1 VVYSIP
7 KISFGQSQDFMKKAK
22 QRGKGFTVVVAVGA
36 LAVGFLLVAA
46 LMRGYGSDSPS
57 AVVGGPA
64 DPARAGAQEQAA
76 REQRAREQGQQA
88 GRAAASAAGESA
100 VEPTPPASPT
110 PRASA
115 TPAGGDLGPFSQ
127 IFAEGGTPPPPASGD
142 AGDWLMTFATVTVRL
157 TLAALLTA
165 MLAFRPRRLSRSVK
179 RNPFVAQT
187 QILLAVVASALM
199 MVVGDSAARAFGI
212 FAAASL
218 VRFRT
223 NIKDPKEI
231 TVLLVA
237 LAIGLA
243 TGVGRWE
250 LGLILTLF
258 VLVLL
263 WGLEYRE
270 QEQVTR
276 AMELTVK
283 TTNIGT
289 TQDALLR
296 LFQKYDFHAEM
307 RNIDRPDGEDE
318 TGCIVYFVDVGPQ
331 VSTDRLSEE
340 LLAADPKNIDG
351 VEWAQQKNTSYFY
364 Q

>member
-1 VVYSIP
+1 
-7 KISFGQSQDFMKKAK
+7 MAK
-22 QRGKGFTVVVAVGA
+22 GRPRGKGFIVVVAVAA
-36 LAVGFLLVAA
+36 LAAGFLLVAA
-46 LMRGYGSDSPS
+46 LMRGYGGDSPG
-57 AVVGGPA
+57 VRVGGPA
-64 DPARAGAQEQAA
+64 DPSQAS
-76 REQRAREQGQQA
+76 QQSQQA
-88 GRAAASAAGESA
+88 GRGAEGAQGGTQARE
-100 VEPTPPASPT
+100 TSP
-110 PRASA
+110 
-115 TPAGGDLGPFSQ
+115 LEQ
-127 IFAEGGTPPPPASGD
+127 IFGADQTPSQPGPLET
-142 AGDWLMTFATVTVRL
+142 GDWLITLATATVRL
-157 TLAALLTA
+157 TLAALLSA
-165 MLAFRPRRLSRSVK
+165 VLAFRPRRLSHSLK

-187 QILLAVVASALM
+187 QILMAVVASALM

-231 TVLLVA
+231 TVLLVS

-250 LGLILTLF
+250 LGLVLTLF
-258 VLVLL
+258 VLLLL

-283 TTNIGT
+283 TRNIGT
-289 TQDALLR
+289 TQDALLQ
-296 LFQKYDFHAEM
+296 LFKRYDFAAEM
-307 RNIDRPDGEDE
+307 RTIDRPDGAGE
-318 TGCIVYFVDVGPQ
+318 TGCVVYVVNVGSQ
-331 VSTDRLSEE
+331 ASTDRMSEE
-340 LLAADPKNIDG
+340 LLAADPKNIDS

>member
-1 VVYSIP
+1 MTNS
-7 KISFGQSQDFMKKAK
+7 KN
-22 QRGKGFTVVVAVGA
+22 RGKVFTIIIAAGA

-46 LMRGYGSDSPS
+46 LMRGYGSAGPAASP
-57 AVVGGPA
+57 GGAA
-64 DPARAGAQEQAA
+64 DPARASQQPQQTQTR
-76 REQRAREQGQQA
+76 REPE
-88 GRAAASAAGESA
+88 AAAQGSAQGRDAA
-100 VEPTPPASPT
+100 ANDPSPL
-110 PRASA
+110 A
-115 TPAGGDLGPFSQ
+115 Q
-127 IFAEGGTPPPPASGD
+127 IFGDSQAPPPPADGN

-157 TLAALLTA
+157 TLAALLSA
-165 MLAFRPRRLSRSVK
+165 MLAFRPRRLSHSVK

-187 QILLAVVASALM
+187 HILMAVVASALM

-231 TVLLVA
+231 TVLLLS

-258 VLVLL
+258 VLLLL

-283 TTNIGT
+283 TRNIGT
-289 TQDALLR
+289 TQDALLH
-296 LFQKYDFHAEM
+296 LFKRHTIVAEM
-307 RNIDRPDGEDE
+307 RTIDRPDGEDG
-318 TGCIVYFVDVGPQ
+318 TGCVVYYVNVGPN
-331 VSTDRLSEE
+331 VSTDRMSED
-340 LLAADPKNIDG
+340 LLGSDPKNIDSI
-351 VEWAQQKNTSYFY
+351 EWDQQKNTSYFY

>member
-1 VVYSIP
+1 MANSRARSKV
-7 KISFGQSQDFMKKAK
+7 
-22 QRGKGFTVVVAVGA
+22 FTVAVAAGA
-36 LAVGFLLVAA
+36 LAVGFLLVVA
-46 LMRGYGSDSPS
+46 LMRGYGSGSRG
-57 AVVGGPA
+57 AGVGGAA
-64 DPARAGAQEQAA
+64 DPARAGAQAEAA
-76 REQRAREQGQQA
+76 RQRGLEA
-88 GRAAASAAGESA
+88 GRAAVAAEADPAAPSAEPSARPTAADPSARPTAAAEPGQRAASGADGEDLS
-100 VEPTPPASPT
+100 PLGQIFSNGQTPPQPAQG
-110 PRASA
+110 A
-115 TPAGGDLGPFSQ
+115 T
-127 IFAEGGTPPPPASGD
+127 
-142 AGDWLMTFATVTVRL
+142 GDWLMTFATVTVRL
-157 TLAALLTA
+157 TLAALLSA
-165 MLAFRPRRLSRSVK
+165 MLAFRPRRLSRAVK

-199 MVVGDSAARAFGI
+199 MIVGDSTARAFGI
-212 FAAASL
+212 FATVSL

-231 TVLLVA
+231 TVLLLA

-283 TTNIGT
+283 TRNIGT

-296 LFQKYDFHAEM
+296 LFRKYNFAAEM
-307 RNIDRPDGEDE
+307 RTIDRPDGDDE
-318 TGCIVYFVDVGPQ
+318 TGCIVYYLDVSQ
-331 VSTDRLSEE
+331 QASTDHLSEE
-340 LLAADPKNIDG
+340 LLAADPKNIDS
-351 VEWAQQKNTSYFY
+351 VEWDQQKNTSYFY

>member
-1 VVYSIP
+1 MTN
-7 KISFGQSQDFMKKAK
+7 GR
-22 QRGKGFTVVVAVGA
+22 QRGKGFMIAVAVIG
-36 LAVGFLLVAA
+36 LAAGFLLVAA
-46 LMRGYGSDSPS
+46 LMRANRQAAAPP
-57 AVVGGPA
+57 AAQGGA
-64 DPARAGAQEQAA
+64 AQAGQQPQGQAAA
-76 REQRAREQGQQA
+76 REAPAAPRPSPE
-88 GRAAASAAGESA
+88 AAAKGGEPSIFEMFGA
-100 VEPTPPASPT
+100 EATPPQP
-110 PRASA
+110 
-115 TPAGGDLGPFSQ
+115 GPG
-127 IFAEGGTPPPPASGD
+127 ER
-142 AGDWLMTFATVTVRL
+142 GDWLTTFAVVTMRL
-157 TLAALLTA
+157 ALAALLSA
-165 MLAFRPRRLSRSVK
+165 LLAFRPRRYAGRSK

-187 QILLAVVASALM
+187 QILMAVVASALM

-231 TVLLVA
+231 TVLLVS

-250 LGLILTLF
+250 LGLILTFF
-258 VLVLL
+258 VLLLL

-270 QEQVTR
+270 PELVTR

-283 TTNIGT
+283 TRNVGT

-296 LFQKYDFHAEM
+296 IFRKYDFSAEM
-307 RNIDRPDGEDE
+307 RTIDRPDGDDS
-318 TGCIVYFVDVGPQ
+318 TGCVVYNVDVSPK
-331 VSTDRLSEE
+331 VSTDRMSEE
-340 LLAADPKNIDG
+340 LLAADPKNIDS